1 MVMDTRTVQFGGHI
15 LRQDFSG
22 NIPSQTCP
30 RKGLQGTNIPMVIA
44 HRNTHQMQRF
54 ILSMMGKTNCLS
66 QTELRLAYFMNSV
79 FLFFLT
85 LACLGTIIFQCLP
98 IKAIWEQELQPPLGN
113 ARCYSNSVYRS
124 ISLFNGCMF
133 SRIEIL
139 TQILTSVAI
148 HIFTD
153 VLFASLPL
161 PVILTLQINVR
172 TKATLM
178 AILSIGYLY
187 VKMS

>member
-1 MVMDTRTVQFGGHI
+1 MVMDPHTVQFGGHI
-15 LRQDFSG
+15 LRQDVSG
-22 NIPSQTCP
+22 IVSSQTCS

-44 HRNTHQMQRF
+44 HRNADQIQRF
-54 ILSMMGKTNCLS
+54 IISMMGKTNRLS
-66 QTELRLAYFMNSV
+66 RAELKLAYLIHPV
-79 FLFFLT
+79 FLFFLS

-98 IKAIWEQELQPPLGN
+98 IKAIWEEELQPPLGN

-133 SRIEIL
+133 SSIEIL

-148 HIFTD
+148 NIFTD

-161 PVILTLQINVR
+161 PVVSTLQVNVR
-172 TKATLM
+172 TKATLI

-187 VKMS
+187 VTIS